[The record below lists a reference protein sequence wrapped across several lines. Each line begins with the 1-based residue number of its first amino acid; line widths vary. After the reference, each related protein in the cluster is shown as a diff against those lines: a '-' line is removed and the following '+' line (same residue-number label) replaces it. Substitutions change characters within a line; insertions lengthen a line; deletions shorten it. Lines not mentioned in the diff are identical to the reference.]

1 MNRGFADAITHDIG
15 SAGGTISGDVTIT
28 GDLTVQGSDTYAYDE
43 IIEGNLQ
50 VGNSSTA
57 DSNIVIES
65 SSSGDPKLQFT
76 ATANRSG
83 LIDFVEGSTLQ
94 GAIVYKHN
102 GDTLGFSTASTNR
115 TERFVVNETSSYF
128 TSNLGIGVTVP
139 EAQLNIAK
147 AGSSD
152 NAIFYIDTFSS
163 GINNQSIIGLRKS
176 NSNSIGTETTVED
189 DEKLGKI
196 AWYGGETDGYDEAA
210 SIHSE
215 VDGTPGSNDTDMPG
229 ALVFSTTADGTGS
242 STERMRI
249 ASDGKV
255 TFTQDVSGDAY
266 IQVQNII
273 GGSSSVDETAG
284 IRFSLGDGSA
294 LRGGGKITTKK
305 ELDFTTSA
313 NMDTSM
319 MFSVLQNNGWND
331 ALFISS
337 AGNVGIGES
346 EPDKMLHLKSSGS
359 ESPCI
364 KIENNNDDQYPPR
377 IQFVKDVG
385 SGAEAD
391 YDQLG
396 SISFRGQDTNNNLG
410 TFTRIVGKSLDV
422 TDSTEDGQLVIDVMK
437 NNDADGVQVFI
448 DAVGMDI
455 YGTPL
460 KVFGSNVGHETSA
473 LCISQDTSALSQ
485 IRAYG
490 ADDSTAGTL
499 EFRMTSSAG
508 AVNQGVMKLDVNS
521 RISLT
526 NNDNGGT
533 SGSDS
538 LSANTIFGYLAGEDI
553 TTGGVDNTYFG
564 HKAGS
569 NNATGD
575 DNTFI
580 GSNAGKGVNGN
591 SNEDNTGIGS
601 DCMLAI
607 TTGTRNTAVGRG
619 AGDNLSTVNRTVL
632 IGDSAGSGVMTTNAS
647 ASIPSY
653 ADGTVA
659 IGYAAL
665 YANTTGFANVAI
677 GYKALE
683 DNQTGAY
690 NTAVGYTALSNTTNN
705 YNTAVGYASLVSTVG
720 GGGNTAVGHESLYAN
735 ASTSNN
741 TGVGYQAGFYT
752 TGADNTYLGYSAG
765 KGASGADA
773 SNVGI
778 GKEALK
784 VISSGS
790 ENVAIGKTAMEDAN
804 TAAGNVAI
812 GTECLMNLT
821 DGTNNVAIGK
831 VALNGS
837 GVNPSSSTAVG
848 YAASRY
854 AEGSNN
860 VSLGHSALKGVSGF
874 DGNNNVAIGYEAM
887 DAVTDGEEANI
898 AIGYGSMGAVN
909 ESSSHHAD
917 ANIAIG
923 YNALTGGTLTDG
935 NLSHNIAIGYEA
947 LDATGANDQLGTIAI
962 GYAAL
967 GALTSGGSNTAIGYE
982 AMLYQ
987 TDGANNVALGYKA
1000 LRNADNGESLNTVI
1014 GTKACEF
1021 LNHASSDG
1029 NTIVGTQANVG
1040 GTGARTYNTAMG
1052 YRAMGSGNTQN
1063 NIGADENV
1071 FIGAFSGNGTWTG
1084 DTSNYNTAIGAY
1096 TMDANLD
1103 GALYNVAVGYQ
1114 ALSTQTSGD
1123 YNTVVGGQAGLDQTT
1138 AAANSFYGFRAG
1150 YDIIGGGENTF
1161 IGSGAGLLTTAVVG
1175 ATLIGRE
1182 AGGGGIIT
1190 TAANHTTAVGY
1201 QALYGLT
1208 SGARNTAI
1216 GSYSLDGITT
1226 SNDNTAVGYNAL
1238 TACGDS
1244 YSNTALG
1251 SGAGATIAN
1260 SGAFNVCIGKG
1271 ADVSAGAATSQIAIG
1286 YAKTATQN
1294 HETVIGESIWKTV
1307 TKSVTCT
1314 LGGDDANDP
1323 AHTAAICKIPQ
1334 YAVIT
1339 KACALV
1345 TQLSNQGNHTLK
1357 LCLSTDSSGTDG
1369 TVLNNVQDLIST
1381 SVECWSGRAA
1391 DGTDNGIDVSS
1402 GGTNKVGYAASAL
1415 GTDTALSTLDTT
1427 SADLY
1432 VYLAF
1437 NDSNYSGSD
1446 TDPTTAPIV
1455 EVLIEYVGMD

>member
-1 MNRGFADAITHDIG
+1 MADNLRKYTTQEVLNKVYEDSSGNTIG
-15 SAGGTISGDVTIT
+15 INAATAKETLNAALDEANSRLNVSLAGGTISGDVTIT

-76 ATANRSG
+76 ATANRSA

-102 GDTLGFSTASTNR
+102 GDTLGFSTGSTNR

-128 TSNLGIGVTVP
+128 TSKLGIGRDSPSSLFHVT
-139 EAQLNIAK
+139 
-147 AGSSD
+147 SS
-152 NAIFYIDTFSS
+152 
-163 GINNQSIIGLRKS
+163 
-176 NSNSIGTETTVED
+176 
-189 DEKLGKI
+189 
-196 AWYGGETDGYDEAA
+196 
-210 SIHSE
+210 
-215 VDGTPGSNDTDMPG
+215 
-229 ALVFSTTADGTGS
+229 TADGHIIAESTHAGS
-242 STERMRI
+242 NGVVDIRSVADRDSVIHFREGTTVKARIKNDASADALVLTDGADSNTVFIKSNKMGIGTDSPASELQVDAANGGGITINGPNVDDQGAVLDFKYGNSYWVGRIESFERSGGGGDLFFYSASSASEPSTPTMVML
-249 ASDGKV
+249 KN
-255 TFTQDVSGDAY
+255 
-266 IQVQNII
+266 QNI
-273 GGSSSVDETAG
+273 
-284 IRFSLGDGSA
+284 
-294 LRGGGKITTKK
+294 
-305 ELDFTTSA
+305 
-313 NMDTSM
+313 
-319 MFSVLQNNGWND
+319 
-331 ALFISS
+331 
-337 AGNVGIGES
+337 GIGTDS
-346 EPDKMLHLKSSGS
+346 PDKLLHLKSSGS

-377 IQFVKDVG
+377 IQFVKDAG
-385 SGAEAD
+385 NDAEAD

-396 SISFRGQDTNNNLG
+396 SISFRGQDTNNNLH
-410 TFTRIVGKSLDV
+410 TYNQILGKSLDV
-422 TDSTEDGQLVIDVMK
+422 TDGTEDGQLIFNVMK
-437 NNDADGVQVFI
+437 NTDGDGVQVFI
-448 DAVGMDI
+448 DYVGMDI

-831 VALNGS
+831 VALNGA

-854 AEGSNN
+854 AEGNNN

-1063 NIGADENV
+1063 NIGAEENV

-1084 DTSNYNTAIGAY
+1084 SDSNYNTAIGAY
-1096 TMDANLD
+1096 TMDAAMN
-1103 GALYNVAVGYQ
+1103 AVTYNVAIGYQ
-1114 ALSTQTSGD
+1114 TLSAIDSGD
-1123 YNTVVGGQAGLDQTT
+1123 YNTVVGGQAGLDLTSGI
-1138 AAANSFYGFRAG
+1138 ANTLLGFRAG
-1150 YDIIGGGENTF
+1150 YDIVGGQENTF
-1161 IGSGAGLLTTAVVG
+1161 VGSSAGLLTTSVVG

-1182 AGGGGIIT
+1182 AGGNGIIT
-1190 TAANHTTAVGY
+1190 TAANYTTAVGY

-1391 DGTDNGIDVSS
+1391 DGTNNGIAVGS
-1402 GGTNKVGYAASAL
+1402 GDTNKVGYAASAL

-1432 VYLAF
+1432 VYLAH
-1437 NDSNYSGSD
+1437 NDNNYSGSD